1 MQLEDLS
8 MKTNDFDVVQPEKY
22 SEEELKKLREFIEVV
37 KNDESRSSLAC
48 WGNHSDY
55 NKGY

>member
-1 MQLEDLS
+1 MEKEKKLS
-8 MKTNDFDVVQPEKY
+8 ANTAGSQPEKY
-22 SEEELKKLREFIEVV
+22 SAAEIKKLREFIEVV
-37 KNDESRSSLAC
+37 KNDESRSALAC